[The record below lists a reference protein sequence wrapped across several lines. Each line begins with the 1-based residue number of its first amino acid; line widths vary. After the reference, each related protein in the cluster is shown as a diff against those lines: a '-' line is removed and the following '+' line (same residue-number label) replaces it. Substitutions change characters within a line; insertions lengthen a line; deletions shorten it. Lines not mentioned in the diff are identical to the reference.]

1 MGNVWRWERGQE
13 SSVVWIPN
21 PIFGKPSLFQDFV
34 NREYGEVKN
43 TKIYK
48 LIYYQNLVRPVMGL
62 TVLGEPGNVYAF
74 VCAVGGG
81 EEAGKY
87 KKTRPG

>member
-1 MGNVWRWERGQE
+1 
-13 SSVVWIPN
+13 
-21 PIFGKPSLFQDFV
+21 
-34 NREYGEVKN
+34 
-43 TKIYK
+43 
-48 LIYYQNLVRPVMGL
+48 MGL

-87 KKTRPG
+87 KKTRPGWQSTTTIMYPD